1 MRIAQIAPVW
11 YPVPP
16 QGYGGSELIVSL
28 LTEGLVARGH
38 DVTLFTVGGST
49 TSAKMVEVL
58 PEAPDPSVLG
68 TPWYNACWYEMHQAA
83 AAMLATEGFDVVHSH
98 THLAPLL
105 GAMRPDPPL
114 VHTVHVPWNDEARA
128 TYRLIADRINVVAIS
143 QASRNCFPDGNFAD
157 VVYNGIDVGQYRYQA
172 EKNGSLVFIGRANP
186 DKGVLPALRIARA
199 VDAPIT
205 LICKRS
211 EQHEIDYW
219 NAEIAPLLGSDV
231 EVLQDVDHETKVD
244 RLANAS
250 AFVFPL
256 QWDEP
261 FGLVMVEAMACGTPA
276 VVRPFGAAPEL
287 VADGVSGFV
296 RDSFDDLVDATRR
309 VLHGEIDPAICRKR
323 VDEHFSAEVM
333 VQGYEALFE
342 RVTASA

>member
-16 QGYGGSELIVSL
+16 KGYGGSELIVSL

-49 TSAKMVEVL
+49 TSANMVEVV
-58 PEAPDPSVLG
+58 PRAPDPSVLG
-68 TPWYNACWYEMHQAA
+68 MPWYHACWYEMHQAA
-83 AAMLATEGFDVVHSH
+83 VAMLATEGFDVVHSH

-105 GAMRPDPPL
+105 GAIRPDPPL

-128 TYRLIADRINVVAIS
+128 LYRVISDRIHVVAIS
-143 QASRNCFPDGNFAD
+143 ESSRSMFPDGNFAG
-157 VVYNGIDVGQYRYQA
+157 VVHNGIDTSAYPYRA
-172 EKNGSLVFIGRANP
+172 DKDGSLVFIGRANP

-199 VDAPIT
+199 VDRPIT
-205 LICKRS
+205 MIVKRS
-211 EQHEIDYW
+211 EEHEREYW
-219 NAEIAPLLGSDV
+219 ASEILPLLGSDV
-231 EVLQDVDHETKVD
+231 EVLEDVDHETKVD
-244 RLANAS
+244 RLGRAS

-256 QWDEP
+256 QWPEP

-276 VVRPFGAAPEL
+276 IVRPHGAAPEL

-296 RDSFDDLVDATRR
+296 RESFDELVEVTRR
-309 VLHGEIDPAICRKR
+309 VLDGEIDPLVCRKH
-323 VDEHFSAEVM
+323 VESNFSAEVM
-333 VQGYEALFE
+333 VRGYEALYE
-342 RVTASA
+342 RISNPS